1 MQPLLVS
8 EKWVRR
14 SSFIF
19 RASRGRKATVVRMT
33 DIFDVLSDESR
44 RLILTILLSQE
55 SRHNEV
61 SVSHLVTATGLPQP
75 TVSKQL
81 KVLRDAHL
89 VTVREDG
96 QHRLYRL
103 NTAPLRS
110 VDSWLAQ
117 FRDGE
122 ATTPAFLLRAAR
134 ELGRGLA
141 DLAGKAPWR

>member
-1 MQPLLVS
+1 
-8 EKWVRR
+8 
-14 SSFIF
+14 
-19 RASRGRKATVVRMT
+19 VVRMA
-33 DIFDVLSDESR
+33 DIFDVLSDEAR
-44 RLILTILLSQE
+44 RQILAILLSHE
-55 SRHNEV
+55 SSHTEV

-103 NTAPLRS
+103 NSAPLRNAD
-110 VDSWLAQ
+110 VWLAQ
-117 FRDGE
+117 FRARE
-122 ATTPAFLLRAAR
+122 SMTPDFLLRAAR
-134 ELGRGLA
+134 NLGIALA